1 MMFKYF
7 LDNYIIYFKGKILD
21 FQTSLK
27 IKYWHFTGEMKFL
40 VLSNS
45 KISLLKIERQKL
57 YDICSNISS
66 NFHTFS
72 YSFFLENPF

>member
-27 IKYWHFTGEMKFL
+27 IKYWHFTGEMM
-40 VLSNS
+40 
-45 KISLLKIERQKL
+45 
-57 YDICSNISS
+57 
-66 NFHTFS
+66 
-72 YSFFLENPF
+72 FFLKNEIYSIIKVKNKFIEN